1 MSHSI
6 RREIVTVPFMAG
18 AYACPR
24 GGETVE
30 AVSSRAMRSSAIDP
44 QRHPVRADARRSP
57 DLAEDP
63 EPPRLTLIGV
73 HEHER
78 VQRQEVRLDVARGR
92 PGTRRARRYRAG
104 DRLPA
109 VAGAFREHAAACSH
123 RLLETLAEEPC
134 RLALDDF
141 GVDAVR
147 ISIEKFGAVAV
158 TDAVGV
164 EIERRAE
171 GR

>member
-1 MSHSI
+1 ML
-6 RREIVTVPFMAG
+6 
-18 AYACPR
+18 
-24 GGETVE
+24 E
-30 AVSSRAMRSSAIDP
+30 ASAIDP
-44 QRHPVRADARRSP
+44 QRQPVRADARRSP
-57 DLAEDP
+57 DLVKIRNLRAW
-63 EPPRLTLIGV
+63 TLIGV

-78 VQRQEVRLDVARGR
+78 VQRQEVRLDVVLEADQRAAASSDDIAR
-92 PGTRRARRYRAG
+92 AIDYS
-104 DRLPA
+104 A

-123 RLLETLAEEPC
+123 RLLETLAEELC
-134 RLALDDF
+134 RIALDDF

-147 ISIEKFGAVAV
+147 ISIEKFGAVAG